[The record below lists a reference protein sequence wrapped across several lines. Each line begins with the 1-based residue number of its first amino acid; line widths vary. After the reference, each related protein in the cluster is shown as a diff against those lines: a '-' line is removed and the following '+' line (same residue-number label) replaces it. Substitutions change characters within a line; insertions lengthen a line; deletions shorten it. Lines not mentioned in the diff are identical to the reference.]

1 MRLAWNQGLTL
12 QGLHLWRGLG
22 GGDRGG
28 SLEAGAEC
36 RLRGGSVGLAGQGR
50 GEWLSRPREQAIEA
64 SGQSGP
70 GGAGGGQGPCLA
82 RGSRWA
88 RVGPELGGGG
98 AAPRPGRTRAEAAA
112 AEKGCGKTNLGR
124 VGTADPGPAGLKL
137 RCSMLLTAVA
147 LAQAA
152 SSARPP
158 SCSGSPRGALPRR
171 GARSRA
177 LARRGRGAFPRGR
190 KELRGMEG
198 GRGRRR
204 ERGPPGSDS
213 QRYGQA
219 R

>member
-1 MRLAWNQGLTL
+1 MAFQAKGT
-12 QGLHLWRGLG
+12 
-22 GGDRGG
+22 GDRGQRAVWAWRG
-28 SLEAGAEC
+28 GRWAGAVP
-36 RLRGGSVGLAGQGR
+36 GAG
-50 GEWLSRPREQAIEA
+50 EPL
-64 SGQSGP
+64 GP
-70 GGAGGGQGPCLA
+70 GRA
-82 RGSRWA
+82 RA
-88 RVGPELGGGG
+88 GGGG